1 MYHRIKHH
9 LRRHTIS
16 FKHAIDGVIWALR
29 TQPNYRVHLVL
40 SLLSVSGGIVYRI
53 TYFEWL
59 MIVFLV
65 TGGLAIE
72 TINSAL
78 EQTLDCISTTTRDD
92 IKIAKDAAAAA
103 MLLFAVGAFL
113 IACMIFVPRILQPV
127 A

>member
-9 LRRHTIS
+9 IRRHTIS
-16 FKHAIDGVIWALR
+16 FKHAIDGIGWVMR

-40 SLLSVSGGIVYRI
+40 STLSVVGGFIYRI
-53 TYFEWL
+53 HHFEWL
-59 MIVFLV
+59 IIVLLI

-78 EQTLDCISTTTRDD
+78 EQTLDCVSTTNRED

-103 MLLFAVGAFL
+103 MLLFAVGAFVL
-113 IACMIFVPRILQPV
+113 ACMIFVPHIFSLV
-127 A
+127 I